1 MFISEGNFML
11 HLVVKPPEAEFQGRN
26 YYRALVGEG
35 VYIYVFV
42 LWTTTFFCNNLQ
54 PTLETIELKRN

>member
-1 MFISEGNFML
+1 ML

-26 YYRALVGEG
+26 NYRALVGEG

-42 LWTTTFFCNNLQ
+42 L
-54 PTLETIELKRN
+54 